1 MSGPARRRA
10 LPAVS
15 AAAALAL
22 ALGACT
28 PEPKASA
35 TPEASGTPLTVVHG
49 GQGLEPAV
57 AAVLS
62 RHLRQGGHA
71 VTDEDGVPLA
81 QPAWTAA
88 DAHTVAVVDT
98 LRLAVAA
105 DPAAVLPAPP
115 EPSPEPT
122 DPVEAG
128 EPGVPTEG
136 DDAPSPADPGL
147 PTASE
152 SSDAADASATPEPT
166 PLPDGEPAA
175 DAAEAGR
182 VVERLLQGD
191 AEAGASPEPGDAVAV
206 LGSSAGVLRLSAVVT
221 ATTAARLELDA
232 LEDLNGRCEGLTAA
246 LPAGLAGDPQANA
259 ALHARLDRLAGCRPG
274 TWREED
280 ASAAAVV
287 VADQAQLGLLSATDP
302 EIPASMLV
310 PLEDPERVLPEGRLA
325 AVGAPD
331 ALDDDAQRRIEE
343 VLSALDE
350 DGLRELERITTGAD
364 ALPPAEAARYWLVDQ
379 GLEDVPEGWFM
390 PRDSWF

>member
-49 GQGLEPAV
+49 GEGLEPAV

-128 EPGVPTEG
+128 EPGGPTEG

-152 SSDAADASATPEPT
+152 SSDSADASATPEPT

-246 LPAGLAGDPQANA
+246 LPAGLVGDPQANA

-310 PLEDPERVLPEGRLA
+310 PLEDP
-325 AVGAPD
+325 
-331 ALDDDAQRRIEE
+331 
-343 VLSALDE
+343 
-350 DGLRELERITTGAD
+350 
-364 ALPPAEAARYWLVDQ
+364 
-379 GLEDVPEGWFM
+379 
-390 PRDSWF
+390 

>member
-28 PEPKASA
+28 PEPTASA

-105 DPAAVLPAPP
+105 DAAAVLPAPP

-122 DPVEAG
+122 EGG
-128 EPGVPTEG
+128 E
-136 DDAPSPADPGL
+136 APSPADPGL
-147 PTASE
+147 GLPTASE
-152 SSDAADASATPEPT
+152 SADASATPEPT

-182 VVERLLQGD
+182 VVEGLLQGD

-246 LPAGLAGDPQANA
+246 LPAGLAGDPEANA

>member
-1 MSGPARRRA
+1 MSGLARRRA

-105 DPAAVLPAPP
+105 DAAAVLPAPP

-122 DPVEAG
+122 EGG
-128 EPGVPTEG
+128 E
-136 DDAPSPADPGL
+136 APSPADPGL
-147 PTASE
+147 GLPTA
-152 SSDAADASATPEPT
+152 SDAADASATPEPT

>member
-105 DPAAVLPAPP
+105 DAAAVLPAPP

-122 DPVEAG
+122 EGG
-128 EPGVPTEG
+128 E
-136 DDAPSPADPGL
+136 APSPADPGL
-147 PTASE
+147 GLPTASE
-152 SSDAADASATPEPT
+152 SADASATPEPT

-182 VVERLLQGD
+182 VVEGLLQGD

-232 LEDLNGRCEGLTAA
+232 LEDLNGRCAGLTAA
-246 LPAGLAGDPQANA
+246 LPAGLAGDPEANA

>member
-1 MSGPARRRA
+1 GRMSGPARRRA

-105 DPAAVLPAPP
+105 DAAAVLPAPP

-152 SSDAADASATPEPT
+152 SADPSATPEPT

-175 DAAEAGR
+175 DAA
-182 VVERLLQGD
+182 
-191 AEAGASPEPGDAVAV
+191 
-206 LGSSAGVLRLSAVVT
+206 
-221 ATTAARLELDA
+221 
-232 LEDLNGRCEGLTAA
+232 
-246 LPAGLAGDPQANA
+246 
-259 ALHARLDRLAGCRPG
+259 
-274 TWREED
+274 
-280 ASAAAVV
+280 
-287 VADQAQLGLLSATDP
+287 
-302 EIPASMLV
+302 
-310 PLEDPERVLPEGRLA
+310 
-325 AVGAPD
+325 
-331 ALDDDAQRRIEE
+331 
-343 VLSALDE
+343 
-350 DGLRELERITTGAD
+350 
-364 ALPPAEAARYWLVDQ
+364 
-379 GLEDVPEGWFM
+379 
-390 PRDSWF
+390 

>member
-28 PEPKASA
+28 PEPTASA

-105 DPAAVLPAPP
+105 DAAAVLPAPP
-115 EPSPEPT
+115 EASPEPT
-122 DPVEAG
+122 EGGEAG

-136 DDAPSPADPGL
+136 DDAPRPRTPACPRPPSP
-147 PTASE
+147 PTPP
-152 SSDAADASATPEPT
+152 TPPPRPSR

>member
-81 QPAWTAA
+81 QPAWSAA

-115 EPSPEPT
+115 EPSPE
-122 DPVEAG
+122 
-128 EPGVPTEG
+128 
-136 DDAPSPADPGL
+136 PADPGL

-182 VVERLLQGD
+182 VVEGLLQGD

>member
-1 MSGPARRRA
+1 
-10 LPAVS
+10 
-15 AAAALAL
+15 
-22 ALGACT
+22 
-28 PEPKASA
+28 
-35 TPEASGTPLTVVHG
+35 
-49 GQGLEPAV
+49 
-57 AAVLS
+57 
-62 RHLRQGGHA
+62 
-71 VTDEDGVPLA
+71 
-81 QPAWTAA
+81 
-88 DAHTVAVVDT
+88 
-98 LRLAVAA
+98 
-105 DPAAVLPAPP
+105 
-115 EPSPEPT
+115 
-122 DPVEAG
+122 
-128 EPGVPTEG
+128 
-136 DDAPSPADPGL
+136 
-147 PTASE
+147 
-152 SSDAADASATPEPT
+152 
-166 PLPDGEPAA
+166 
-175 DAAEAGR
+175 
-182 VVERLLQGD
+182 GD

-246 LPAGLAGDPQANA
+246 LPAGLVGDPQANA